1 MNGQTWILERLEDNG
16 VAVLEREDGTTFD
29 VPAEW
34 LPEGV
39 QEGHVLSLERSG
51 EAEKSTLT
59 FTVQE
64 EATAQRLEEAK
75 ALRGSLAQA
84 PEGDMEL

>member
-1 MNGQTWILERLEDNG
+1 MSRQTWILERFEDNG
-16 VAVLEREDGTTFD
+16 VAVLEKDDGTTFD
-29 VPAEW
+29 VPMEW
-34 LPEGV
+34 LPQEA
-39 QEGHVLSLERSG
+39 QEGHVLSLELSG
-51 EAEKSTLT
+51 DEEKSTLT

-84 PEGDMEL
+84 PEGDIDL